1 MPANP
6 FRFGSPVDQA
16 LLIDREAE
24 RERILTLLLEAR
36 NLALVGPRGI
46 GKSSLLAA
54 VARAGAKGKMDLAY
68 VDLLPALNP
77 RRFAELYASALTLS
91 PSRTMQDTQEALR
104 QLIPNFSPRVTLS
117 GEGRPALQLDLWDR
131 ERDIQ
136 ALMDRIFEV
145 PAEMQSRSGRPLTV
159 IFDDFEDLIA
169 VAQPGLLREVA
180 NAARKQIHVSYVFV
194 LRKDTTIE
202 RLFEEPHSPFYRL
215 AESMRLEPVPRGAM
229 VEGLEQ
235 LFVERGV
242 GIEHAL
248 LHELLR
254 LADTI
259 PHYVQMLAHSLYEQA
274 QEKGTATSDDLKAAL
289 SHVLEGQAYAF
300 KFQWDQLS
308 AHQKTLALA
317 IAQGFTEKLH
327 SQRMVVRLGLGSP
340 STVAKN
346 LRVLSEREILNRNG
360 ADIRFVDPF
369 FGLWLQRRMS

>member
-6 FRFGSPVDQA
+6 FRFGSPIDQA
-16 LLIDREAE
+16 LLVDREAE
-24 RERILTLLLEAR
+24 REKILAILLEAR
-36 NLALVGPRGI
+36 NLALVAPRGI

-54 VARAGAKGKMDLAY
+54 VARDGAQRQMNTAY

-104 QLIPNFSPRVTLS
+104 RLIPNFSPRVTLS

-145 PAEMQSRSGRPLTV
+145 PAEMQKRSGHPLSI

-169 VAQPGLLREVA
+169 VAEPGLLRELA
-180 NAARKQIHVSYVFV
+180 TAARKQIHVSYVFV
-194 LRKDTTIE
+194 LRKDSTIQ

-215 AESMRLEPVPRGAM
+215 AESMRLEPVPKNLM

-235 LFVERGV
+235 LFVECGV
-242 GIEHAL
+242 SIEPVL

-259 PHYVQMLAHSLYEQA
+259 PHYVQMLAHSLFEQSR
-274 QEKGTATSDDLKAAL
+274 EDGTATANHLKAAL

-346 LRVLSEREILNRNG
+346 LRVLSEREILNRDG